1 MKAKRFFLS
10 IGVVVL
16 CIGSMLAQ
24 SKRDEGL
31 AFYLSG
37 DFEKA
42 SLSFSEAKELDK
54 KDYISWMYLGA
65 SLHKFGKPNKA
76 VNAFQKGKV
85 RKKDDL
91 SGSEY
96 RAEITERPRPR
107 YTDQARQS
115 GTSGIV
121 RLAVELKADGT
132 IGFVVPIQA
141 LPNGLTEQSIAAAR
155 SIKFKPP
162 LKENKPLDTVELIE
176 YLFEVR

>member
-54 KDYISWMYLGA
+54 
-65 SLHKFGKPNKA
+65 
-76 VNAFQKGKV
+76 
-85 RKKDDL
+85 
-91 SGSEY
+91 
-96 RAEITERPRPR
+96 
-107 YTDQARQS
+107 TD
-115 GTSGIV
+115 
-121 RLAVELKADGT
+121 
-132 IGFVVPIQA
+132 
-141 LPNGLTEQSIAAAR
+141 
-155 SIKFKPP
+155 
-162 LKENKPLDTVELIE
+162 
-176 YLFEVR
+176 